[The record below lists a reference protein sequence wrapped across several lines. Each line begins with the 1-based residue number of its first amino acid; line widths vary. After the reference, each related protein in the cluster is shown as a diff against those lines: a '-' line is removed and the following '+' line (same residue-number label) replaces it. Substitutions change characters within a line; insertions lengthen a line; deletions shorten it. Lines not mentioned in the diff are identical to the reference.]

1 MHVITGITITVGIL
15 VIILLLYLFRILY
28 SIRQSV
34 ESANQSI
41 KVTTMQ
47 LAETSFHAQKL
58 LKEAHQL
65 TGEVRT
71 KLQATDGWVTALQH
85 AGETVELVANSA
97 KQLADNV
104 TQTVTS
110 RVERTVK
117 KNGPKLE
124 EATEWTHLVFQIWRQ
139 WQGMKQRQHHDKE
152 RGED

>member
-1 MHVITGITITVGIL
+1 MITGISITVGIL
-15 VIILLLYLFRILY
+15 VILLLLYLFRILY

-47 LAETSFHAQKL
+47 LAETSYHAQKL

-97 KQLADNV
+97 KEIAEN
-104 TQTVTS
+104 
-110 RVERTVK
+110 VERTVK
-117 KNGPKLE
+117 KTGPKLE
-124 EATEWTHLVFQIWRQ
+124 EATEWTHLAFQIWRQ
-139 WQGMKQRQHHDKE
+139 WQGVKQRQGMKQRQQEDKE
-152 RGED
+152 